1 MKKRILK
8 LVLVISGFVAVNS
21 ASAQMTDTVASICA
35 KHFHDEFISDGQQY
49 RALLMNTDEMAEFH
63 VTLYGGTLYR
73 IAACSGLQDGNLILT
88 VSDTDPKAATAPNG
102 NVLFTNEDYKNAP
115 YWDFKVNN
123 TLDCVIKAKLDA
135 NGSLSSGRAVVLL
148 GFKPLK

>member
-8 LVLVISGFVAVNS
+8 LVLVISGFVAINNS

-35 KHFHDEFISDGQQY
+35 KHFQDQFISDGQQY
-49 RALLMNTDEMAEFH
+49 RALLMNTDEVSEFH

-73 IAACSGLQDGNLILT
+73 IAACSGLQDGNLIFT
-88 VSDTDPKAATAPNG
+88 ISDKDVKE

-115 YWDFKVNN
+115 YWDFKVNS
-123 TLDCVIKAKLDA
+123 TLDCVIKAKLDP
-135 NGSLSSGRAVVLL
+135 NGALSSGRAVVLI